1 MKKAFRR
8 GLLPLILAAA
18 MTVAASAWFVVSR
31 SVTLADSHTA
41 AVSITAEAVET
52 GTGERYPITEEASIL
67 PAGTY
72 VLTVK
77 NDGDI
82 PAAYVL
88 TVENDGD
95 VPAAYSLTVEDAAF
109 SGDLETGRS
118 DSAEL
123 TCYQSAWVS
132 VTPLW
137 SAESGHSL
145 LDGHIVVGEAPS
157 QPEVTGES
165 SGTGE

>member
-8 GLLPLILAAA
+8 GLLPLILTAV

-41 AVSITAEAVET
+41 AVSVTAVAVEVT
-52 GTGERYPITEEASIL
+52 TGERFSIEEASEL
-67 PAGTY
+67 PAGT
-72 VLTVK
+72 
-77 NDGDI
+77 
-82 PAAYVL
+82 YVL

-95 VPAAYSLTVEDAAF
+95 VPAAYSLAVEDETF
-109 SGDLETGRS
+109 SGELETGRS
-118 DSAEL
+118 DSADL
-123 TCYQSAWVS
+123 TCYQSARVS

-145 LDGHIVVGEAPS
+145 LNGPIVVGEAPS
-157 QPEVTGES
+157 QPEEPS
-165 SGTGE
+165 EN

>member
-31 SVTLADSHTA
+31 SVTLADSRTA
-41 AVSITAEAVET
+41 TVSITAEAVET
-52 GTGERYPITEEASIL
+52 DTGKRYPITEEESTL

-77 NDGDI
+77 NDGKI

-88 TVENDGD
+88 TVEGE
-95 VPAAYSLTVEDAAF
+95 TF
-109 SGDLETGRS
+109 SGDLDTGR
-118 DSAEL
+118 DTAANL
-123 TCYQSAWVS
+123 TCYQSAQVS

>member
-52 GTGERYPITEEASIL
+52 GTGVWYPISKEESTL

-88 TVENDGD
+88 TVEGE
-95 VPAAYSLTVEDAAF
+95 TF

-118 DSAEL
+118 DSADL
-123 TCYQSAWVS
+123 TCYRSAWVS

>member
-1 MKKAFRR
+1 MMKKAFRR

-31 SVTLADSHTA
+31 SVTLADSRTA

-52 GTGERYPITEEASIL
+52 GTGVRYPITEEESTL

-77 NDGDI
+77 NGGDI

-88 TVENDGD
+88 TVEGE
-95 VPAAYSLTVEDAAF
+95 TF

-118 DSAEL
+118 DSADL
-123 TCYQSAWVS
+123 TCYRSARVS

>member
-31 SVTLADSHTA
+31 SVTLADSCTA
-41 AVSITAEAVET
+41 TVSITAEAVET
-52 GTGERYPITEEASIL
+52 GTGERYPISTEGSFL

-72 VLTVK
+72 DLTVK
-77 NDGDI
+77 NDGAI
-82 PAAYVL
+82 SAAYV
-88 TVENDGD
+88 
-95 VPAAYSLTVEDAAF
+95 LTVEDAAF

-123 TCYQSAWVS
+123 TCYQSARVS

>member
-31 SVTLADSHTA
+31 SVTLADSRTA
-41 AVSITAEAVET
+41 AVSVTAVAVEVT
-52 GTGERYPITEEASIL
+52 TGERFPIEEESEL

-72 VLTVK
+72 
-77 NDGDI
+77 D
-82 PAAYVL
+82 L
-88 TVENDGD
+88 TVENDGKIR
-95 VPAAYSLTVEDAAF
+95 AAYILTVEDAAF

-118 DSAEL
+118 DSADL
-123 TCYQSAWVS
+123 TCYRSARVS

>member
-8 GLLPLILAAA
+8 GLLPLILAAV

-31 SVTLADSHTA
+31 SVTLADSRTA
-41 AVSITAEAVET
+41 AVSVTAVAVEVT
-52 GTGERYPITEEASIL
+52 TGERFSIEEASEL
-67 PAGTY
+67 PAGT
-72 VLTVK
+72 
-77 NDGDI
+77 
-82 PAAYVL
+82 YVL

-95 VPAAYSLTVEDAAF
+95 VPAAYSLSVEDETF

-118 DSAEL
+118 DSADL
-123 TCYQSAWVS
+123 TCYQSARVS

>member
-1 MKKAFRR
+1 MMKKAFRR

-31 SVTLADSHTA
+31 SVTLADSRTA

-52 GTGERYPITEEASIL
+52 GTGERYPITEEESTL

-72 VLTVK
+72 
-77 NDGDI
+77 D
-82 PAAYVL
+82 L
-88 TVENDGD
+88 TVENDGKIR
-95 VPAAYSLTVEDAAF
+95 AAYILTVEDETF
-109 SGDLETGRS
+109 SGELETGRS
-118 DSAEL
+118 DSADL
-123 TCYQSAWVS
+123 TCYQSARVS

-165 SGTGE
+165 SETGE

>member
-41 AVSITAEAVET
+41 AVSVTAVAVEVT
-52 GTGERYPITEEASIL
+52 TGERFPIEEESEL

-72 VLTVK
+72 DLTVE
-77 NDGDI
+77 NDGKI
-82 PAAYVL
+82 RAAYVL
-88 TVENDGD
+88 TVEDE
-95 VPAAYSLTVEDAAF
+95 TF
-109 SGDLETGRS
+109 SGELETGRS

-123 TCYQSAWVS
+123 TCYQSARVS

>member
-8 GLLPLILAAA
+8 GLLPLILAAV

-31 SVTLADSHTA
+31 SVTLADSRTA
-41 AVSITAEAVET
+41 AVSVTAVAVEVTT
-52 GTGERYPITEEASIL
+52 GKRFSIEEASEL
-67 PAGTY
+67 PAGT
-72 VLTVK
+72 
-77 NDGDI
+77 
-82 PAAYVL
+82 YVL

-95 VPAAYSLTVEDAAF
+95 VPAAYALSVEDETF
-109 SGDLETGRS
+109 SGELETGRS
-118 DSAEL
+118 DSANL
-123 TCYQSAWVS
+123 TCYQSARVS

-157 QPEVTGES
+157 QPEEPS
-165 SGTGE
+165 EN

>member
-8 GLLPLILAAA
+8 GLLPLILAAV

-31 SVTLADSHTA
+31 SVTLADSRTA
-41 AVSITAEAVET
+41 AVSVTAVAVEVT
-52 GTGERYPITEEASIL
+52 TGERFSIEEESEL

-72 VLTVK
+72 
-77 NDGDI
+77 D
-82 PAAYVL
+82 L
-88 TVENDGD
+88 TVENNGKIR
-95 VPAAYSLTVEDAAF
+95 AAYVLTVEDAAF

>member
-41 AVSITAEAVET
+41 AVSVTAVAVEVT
-52 GTGERYPITEEASIL
+52 TGERFSIEEASEL

-72 VLTVK
+72 VLTV
-77 NDGDI
+77 
-82 PAAYVL
+82 
-88 TVENDGD
+88 ENDGA
-95 VPAAYSLTVEDAAF
+95 VPAAYILSVEDETF
-109 SGDLETGRS
+109 SGELETGRS
-118 DSAEL
+118 DSANL
-123 TCYQSAWVS
+123 TCYQDARVS

-145 LDGHIVVGEAPS
+145 LNGPIVVGEAPS
-157 QPEVTGES
+157 QPEEPS
-165 SGTGE
+165 EN

>member
-31 SVTLADSHTA
+31 SVTLADSRTA
-41 AVSITAEAVET
+41 AVSVTAVAVEVT
-52 GTGERYPITEEASIL
+52 TGERFPIEEESEL

-72 VLTVK
+72 
-77 NDGDI
+77 D
-82 PAAYVL
+82 L
-88 TVENDGD
+88 TVENDGKIR
-95 VPAAYSLTVEDAAF
+95 AAYILTVEDAAF

-118 DSAEL
+118 DSADL
-123 TCYQSAWVS
+123 TCYQSARVS

>member
-18 MTVAASAWFVVSR
+18 MTVAASAWFYVSR
-31 SVTLADSHTA
+31 SVTLADSRTA
-41 AVSITAEAVET
+41 TVSITAEAVEADT
-52 GTGERYPITEEASIL
+52 GVRYPITEEASEL

-72 VLTVK
+72 VLTVE
-77 NDGDI
+77 NDGAV

-88 TVENDGD
+88 TVEDE
-95 VPAAYSLTVEDAAF
+95 TF
-109 SGDLETGRS
+109 SGELETGRS
-118 DSAEL
+118 DSADL
-123 TCYQSAWVS
+123 TCYQSARVS

>member
-1 MKKAFRR
+1 MMKKAFRR
-8 GLLPLILAAA
+8 GLLPLILAAV

-41 AVSITAEAVET
+41 AVSVTAVAVEVT
-52 GTGERYPITEEASIL
+52 TRERFSIEEASEL

-72 VLTVK
+72 VLTV
-77 NDGDI
+77 
-82 PAAYVL
+82 
-88 TVENDGD
+88 ENDGA
-95 VPAAYSLTVEDAAF
+95 VPAAYALTVEDETF

-118 DSAEL
+118 DSADL
-123 TCYQSAWVS
+123 TCYQSARVS

>member
-8 GLLPLILAAA
+8 GLLPLILAAV

-41 AVSITAEAVET
+41 AVSVTAVAVEVT
-52 GTGERYPITEEASIL
+52 TGERFSIEEASEL

-72 VLTVK
+72 
-77 NDGDI
+77 D
-82 PAAYVL
+82 L
-88 TVENDGD
+88 TVENDGKIR
-95 VPAAYSLTVEDAAF
+95 AAYILTVEDAAF
-109 SGDLETGRS
+109 SGELETGRS
-118 DSAEL
+118 DSADL
-123 TCYQSAWVS
+123 TCYQSARVS

-145 LDGHIVVGEAPS
+145 LNGPIVVGEAPS

>member
-18 MTVAASAWFVVSR
+18 MTVAASAWFYVSR
-31 SVTLADSHTA
+31 SVTLADSRTA
-41 AVSITAEAVET
+41 AVSVTAVAVEVT
-52 GTGERYPITEEASIL
+52 TGERFPIEEESEL

-77 NDGDI
+77 NGGDI
-82 PAAYVL
+82 PAAYAL
-88 TVENDGD
+88 
-95 VPAAYSLTVEDAAF
+95 SVEDETF
-109 SGDLETGRS
+109 SGELETGRS

-123 TCYQSAWVS
+123 TCYQSVRVS

>member
-1 MKKAFRR
+1 MMKKAFRR

-52 GTGERYPITEEASIL
+52 GTGVWYPISEEESTL

-77 NDGDI
+77 NGGDI
-82 PAAYVL
+82 PAAYI
-88 TVENDGD
+88 
-95 VPAAYSLTVEDAAF
+95 LTVEDAAF
-109 SGDLETGRS
+109 SGDLDTGRH
-118 DSAEL
+118 DSADL
-123 TCYQSAWVS
+123 TCYQDARVTM
-132 VTPLW
+132 TPLW
-137 SAESGHSL
+137 SAESGHPL

-157 QPEVTGES
+157 QPEVTGEVS
-165 SGTGE
+165 ETGN

>member
-18 MTVAASAWFVVSR
+18 MTVAASAWFYVSR
-31 SVTLADSHTA
+31 SVTLADSRTA
-41 AVSITAEAVET
+41 AVSVTAVAVEVT
-52 GTGERYPITEEASIL
+52 TRERFSIEEASEL
-67 PAGTY
+67 PAGT
-72 VLTVK
+72 
-77 NDGDI
+77 
-82 PAAYVL
+82 YVL

-95 VPAAYSLTVEDAAF
+95 VPAAYSLAVEDETF
-109 SGDLETGRS
+109 SGELETGRS
-118 DSAEL
+118 DSADL
-123 TCYQSAWVS
+123 TCYQSARVS

-157 QPEVTGES
+157 QPEEPS
-165 SGTGE
+165 EN

>member
-1 MKKAFRR
+1 MMKKAFRR

-41 AVSITAEAVET
+41 AVSVTAVAVEVT
-52 GTGERYPITEEASIL
+52 TGERFSIEEASEL

-72 VLTVK
+72 VLTV
-77 NDGDI
+77 
-82 PAAYVL
+82 
-88 TVENDGD
+88 ENDGA
-95 VPAAYSLTVEDAAF
+95 VPAAYILSVEDETF
-109 SGDLETGRS
+109 SGELETGRS
-118 DSAEL
+118 DSANL
-123 TCYQSAWVS
+123 TCYQDARVS

-145 LDGHIVVGEAPS
+145 LNGPIVVGEAPS
-157 QPEVTGES
+157 QPEEPS
-165 SGTGE
+165 EN

>member
-52 GTGERYPITEEASIL
+52 GTGVRYPITKEESTL

-77 NDGDI
+77 NDGD
-82 PAAYVL
+82 
-88 TVENDGD
+88 
-95 VPAAYSLTVEDAAF
+95 VPAAYILTVEDAAF
-109 SGDLETGRS
+109 SGELETGRS
-118 DSAEL
+118 DSADL
-123 TCYQSAWVS
+123 TCYRSVRVS

>member
-18 MTVAASAWFVVSR
+18 MTVAASAWFYVSR
-31 SVTLADSHTA
+31 SVTLADSRTA
-41 AVSITAEAVET
+41 AVSVTAVAVEVT
-52 GTGERYPITEEASIL
+52 TGERFPIEEESEL

-72 VLTVK
+72 
-77 NDGDI
+77 D
-82 PAAYVL
+82 L
-88 TVENDGD
+88 TVENDGKIR
-95 VPAAYSLTVEDAAF
+95 AAYVLTVEDAAF
-109 SGDLETGRS
+109 SGELETGRS
-118 DSAEL
+118 DSADL
-123 TCYQSAWVS
+123 TCYRSAWVS

>member
-1 MKKAFRR
+1 MMKKAFRR
-8 GLLPLILAAA
+8 GLLPLILAAV

-31 SVTLADSHTA
+31 SVTLADSRTA
-41 AVSITAEAVET
+41 AVSVTAVAVEVTT
-52 GTGERYPITEEASIL
+52 GKPFLIEEESEL
-67 PAGTY
+67 PAGT
-72 VLTVK
+72 
-77 NDGDI
+77 
-82 PAAYVL
+82 YVL

-95 VPAAYSLTVEDAAF
+95 VPAAYSLSVEDETF

-118 DSAEL
+118 NSADL
-123 TCYQSAWVS
+123 TCYQSARVS

-145 LDGHIVVGEAPS
+145 LDGPIVVGEAPS

>member
-31 SVTLADSHTA
+31 SVTLADSRTA
-41 AVSITAEAVET
+41 AVSVTAVAVEVT
-52 GTGERYPITEEASIL
+52 TGERFPIEEESEL

-72 VLTVK
+72 
-77 NDGDI
+77 D
-82 PAAYVL
+82 L
-88 TVENDGD
+88 TVENNGKIR
-95 VPAAYSLTVEDAAF
+95 AAYVLTVEDAAF

>member
-8 GLLPLILAAA
+8 GLLPLILAAV

-31 SVTLADSHTA
+31 SVTLADSRTA
-41 AVSITAEAVET
+41 AVSVTAVAVEVT
-52 GTGERYPITEEASIL
+52 TRERFSIEEASEL

-72 VLTVK
+72 VLTVE
-77 NDGDI
+77 NNGEI
-82 PAAYVL
+82 PAAYIL
-88 TVENDGD
+88 
-95 VPAAYSLTVEDAAF
+95 SVEDETF
-109 SGDLETGRS
+109 SGELETGRS
-118 DSAEL
+118 DSADL
-123 TCYQSAWVS
+123 TCYQSARVS

-157 QPEVTGES
+157 QPEEPS
-165 SGTGE
+165 EN

>member
-31 SVTLADSHTA
+31 SVTLADSCTA
-41 AVSITAEAVET
+41 TVSITAEAVET
-52 GTGERYPITEEASIL
+52 GTGERYPITEEASEL

-72 VLTVK
+72 
-77 NDGDI
+77 D
-82 PAAYVL
+82 L
-88 TVENDGD
+88 TVENDGKIR
-95 VPAAYSLTVEDAAF
+95 AAYILTVEDAAF

-123 TCYQSAWVS
+123 TCYQDARVTM
-132 VTPLW
+132 TPLW

-157 QPEVTGES
+157 QPEVTGEVS
-165 SGTGE
+165 EAGN

>member
-8 GLLPLILAAA
+8 GLLPLILATA

-31 SVTLADSHTA
+31 SVTLADSRTV

-52 GTGERYPITEEASIL
+52 GTGERYPITEEESVL

-72 VLTVK
+72 VLTV
-77 NDGDI
+77 
-82 PAAYVL
+82 
-88 TVENDGD
+88 ENDGA
-95 VPAAYSLTVEDAAF
+95 VPAAYSLAVEDETF
-109 SGDLETGRS
+109 SGDLDTGRS
-118 DSAEL
+118 DSADL
-123 TCYQSAWVS
+123 TCYQSARVS

-137 SAESGHSL
+137 SAESGHPL

-157 QPEVTGES
+157 QPEVTGEVS
-165 SGTGE
+165 ETGN

>member
-8 GLLPLILAAA
+8 GLLPLILTAA
-18 MTVAASAWFVVSR
+18 MTVAASAWFYVSR
-31 SVTLADSHTA
+31 SVTLADSRTA

-52 GTGERYPITEEASIL
+52 GTGERYPITEEASEL

-82 PAAYVL
+82 PAAYI
-88 TVENDGD
+88 
-95 VPAAYSLTVEDAAF
+95 LTVEDAAF

-118 DSAEL
+118 DSADL
-123 TCYQSAWVS
+123 TCYRSARVS

-137 SAESGHSL
+137 SAESGHPL

>member
-1 MKKAFRR
+1 MMKKAFRR
-8 GLLPLILAAA
+8 GFLPLILAAV

-41 AVSITAEAVET
+41 AVSVTAVAVEVNT
-52 GTGERYPITEEASIL
+52 RERFSIEEASEL

-72 VLTVK
+72 
-77 NDGDI
+77 D
-82 PAAYVL
+82 L
-88 TVENDGD
+88 TVENDGKIR
-95 VPAAYSLTVEDAAF
+95 AAYSLAVEDETF
-109 SGDLETGRS
+109 SGELETGRS
-118 DSAEL
+118 DSADL
-123 TCYQSAWVS
+123 TCYQSVRVS

-157 QPEVTGES
+157 QPEEPS
-165 SGTGE
+165 EN